1 MTKNVINLTS
11 KRYYIYDE
19 LVIVENNLFDS
30 QMYAEVIRQYDEVSD
45 LINLDS
51 NIRERLK
58 LPQRSLVVTFPFRR
72 DDYDEVETVMG
83 YRVQHVLS
91 MGPTKGG
98 IRYAPDVNLGE
109 VTALAILMSWKS
121 AIVGL
126 PYGGAKGGVA
136 IDPNPLSRSE
146 KQRVTRRYTA
156 ELLPI
161 IGVDKDIPA
170 PDLGT
175 DEQTMAWIMD
185 TYSNF
190 VGSPQPGIVTGKPA
204 SIGGSIT
211 RRESTGRGAVA
222 IGVAAMDKLNLKYS
236 ESTIAIQ
243 GFGNV
248 GMYAALDSYERG
260 AKVIAVSDIGG
271 AIYNPKGINIPE
283 LFKHMAK
290 NVSVNNFDGAE
301 PYPESILEINCDV
314 LIPAAVGGVI
324 TSSNAS
330 NIKAKVIIEGANSP
344 TTLNADKIL
353 QDSDIL
359 LVPDIM
365 ANAGGITASY
375 FEWVQNT
382 QNYLWKESELH
393 EKLIDVLITAFEE
406 VWTISEKQNCDLRT
420 AALIKGI
427 KRVAAAKL
435 TRGLFP

>member
-1 MTKNVINLTS
+1 MTKNAKNLTS
-11 KRYYIYDE
+11 KQNYIYDE

-204 SIGGSIT
+204 SIGGSVT

-236 ESTIAIQ
+236 DSTIAIQ

-301 PYPESILEINCDV
+301 PYSESILEINCDV

-324 TSSNAS
+324 TSSNAT

-353 QDSDIL
+353 NDSDIL
-359 LVPDIM
+359 LVPDIL

-393 EKLIDVLITAFEE
+393 EKLMDVLITAFEE
-406 VWTISEKQNCDLRT
+406 VWKISEKQNCDLRT

>member
-1 MTKNVINLTS
+1 MTNPQ
-11 KRYYIYDE
+11 
-19 LVIVENNLFDS
+19 LFDS
-30 QMYAEVIRQYDEVSD
+30 HMYTEVIRQYEEVAE

-58 LPQRSLVVTFPFRR
+58 HPQRALVVTFPFRR
-72 DDYDEVETVMG
+72 DEYKEVETVVG

-109 VTALAILMSWKS
+109 VTALSILMSWKS

-136 IDPNPLSRSE
+136 IDPTNLTRAE

-156 ELLPI
+156 ELLPV

-204 SIGGSIT
+204 SLGGSVT
-211 RRESTGRGAVA
+211 RREATGRGAIA
-222 IGVAAMDKLNLKYS
+222 ITEQAMEKIGKHYKD
-236 ESTIAIQ
+236 STVVIQ

-248 GMYAALDSYERG
+248 GRYAALDSYERG
-260 AKVIAVSDIGG
+260 AKVIAVNDLGG
-271 AIYNPKGINIPE
+271 GIYNPKGINIPE
-283 LFKHMAK
+283 LFKHIAR
-290 NVSVNNFDGAE
+290 NRSVSGFEGADNLSE
-301 PYPESILEINCDV
+301 DILEIECDV

-324 TSSNAS
+324 TTSNV
-330 NIKAKVIIEGANSP
+330 NDIKASVVVEAANSP
-344 TTLNADKIL
+344 TTVSADKIL
-353 QDSDIL
+353 RDNDVLIIPDIL
-359 LVPDIM
+359 
-365 ANAGGITASY
+365 ANAGGVTASY
-375 FEWVQNT
+375 FEWVQNR
-382 QNYLWKESELH
+382 QNYLWKEKDLYER
-393 EKLIDVLITAFEE
+393 LIDTMTSAFEE
-406 VWTISEKQNCDLRT
+406 VWTISQKNKCDLRT

>member
-1 MTKNVINLTS
+1 VTKNAKNLTS
-11 KRYYIYDE
+11 KQNYIYDE

-136 IDPNPLSRSE
+136 IDPTPLSRSE

-204 SIGGSIT
+204 SLGGSIT

-301 PYPESILEINCDV
+301 PYSESILEINCDV

-324 TSSNAS
+324 TSSNAN

-353 QDSDIL
+353 NDSDIL
-359 LVPDIM
+359 LVPDIL

-393 EKLIDVLITAFEE
+393 EKLMDVLITAFEE
-406 VWTISEKQNCDLRT
+406 VWKISEKQNCDLRT

>member
-1 MTKNVINLTS
+1 
-11 KRYYIYDE
+11 
-19 LVIVENNLFDS
+19 VIVENNLFDS
-30 QMYAEVIRQYDEVSD
+30 HMYKEVIRQYDEVSD

-136 IDPNPLSRSE
+136 IDPNPLTRSE

-190 VGSPQPGIVTGKPA
+190 VGSPKPGIVTGKPV
-204 SIGGSIT
+204 SLGGSIT
-211 RRESTGRGAVA
+211 RRESTGRGAVTV
-222 IGVAAMDKLNLKYS
+222 GQAAMEKMGKEFKN
-236 ESTIAIQ
+236 STVVIQ

-248 GMYAALDSYERG
+248 GRYAALDSYERG
-260 AKVIAVSDIGG
+260 AKVIAVNDLGG
-271 AIYNPKGINIPE
+271 AVINESGLNIPE
-283 LFKHMAK
+283 LFKHIAK
-290 NVSVNNFDGAE
+290 SNTVKGFTGGEPFDGE
-301 PYPESILEINCDV
+301 ILELNCDV
-314 LIPAAVGGVI
+314 LIPAAIGGVI
-324 TSSNAS
+324 TSSNAAKIKT
-330 NIKAKVIIEGANSP
+330 NILIEGANSP

-353 QDSDIL
+353 RENGTVIIPDIL
-359 LVPDIM
+359 

-382 QNYLWKESELH
+382 QNYLWKEKELQ
-393 EKLIDVLITAFEE
+393 EKLTDVMLTSFEE
-406 VWTISEKQNCDLRT
+406 VWTISQKQNSDLRT

>member
-1 MTKNVINLTS
+1 MTNGDIFAS
-11 KRYYIYDE
+11 H
-19 LVIVENNLFDS
+19 
-30 QMYAEVIRQYDEVSD
+30 MYNEVIRQYDEVAEF
-45 LINLDS
+45 INLDP
-51 NIRERLK
+51 NIKERLK
-58 LPQRSLVVTFPFRR
+58 LPQRALTVTFPFRR
-72 DDYDEVETVMG
+72 DEYEEVETVIG

-136 IDPNPLSRSE
+136 IDPRPLSRAE
-146 KQRVTRRYTA
+146 KQRVTRRFTA
-156 ELLPI
+156 ELLPV

-204 SIGGSIT
+204 SLGGSIT
-211 RRESTGRGAVA
+211 RREATGRGAVVIA
-222 IGVAAMDKLNLKYS
+222 KAAMDKYNKKYS
-236 ESTIAIQ
+236 DSKVVVQ

-248 GMYAALDSYERG
+248 GRYAALASYEEG
-260 AKVIAVSDIGG
+260 AKVIAVNDLKGG
-271 AIYNPKGINIPE
+271 VYNEKGLNIPE
-283 LFKHMAK
+283 LFKHIAK
-290 NVSVNNFDGAE
+290 ENTVDGFPGGDPLDSE
-301 PYPESILEINCDV
+301 ILELECDV

-324 TSSNAS
+324 TSSNAQK
-330 NIKAKVIIEGANSP
+330 IKARVIVEGANSP

-353 QDSDIL
+353 RDNDIL
-359 LVPDIM
+359 IIPDIL
-365 ANAGGITASY
+365 ANAGGVTGSY

-382 QNYLWKESELH
+382 QNYLWKEKELY
-393 EKLIDVLITAFEE
+393 EKLIDVLTSSFEE
-406 VWTISEKQNCDLRT
+406 IWVIAEKNKCDLRT
-420 AALIKGI
+420 ASLIKGI

-435 TRGLFP
+435 TLSLIHI

>member
-1 MTKNVINLTS
+1 MTKNVKNLTS
-11 KRYYIYDE
+11 KRNYIYDE

-98 IRYAPDVNLGE
+98 IRYSPDVNLGE

-359 LVPDIM
+359 LVPDIL

>member
-1 MTKNVINLTS
+1 MTKNAKNLTS
-11 KRYYIYDE
+11 KQNYIYDE

-136 IDPNPLSRSE
+136 IDPTPLSRSE

-204 SIGGSIT
+204 SLGGSIT

-290 NVSVNNFDGAE
+290 NVSVNNFKGAE
-301 PYPESILEINCDV
+301 PYSESILEINCDV

-324 TSSNAS
+324 TSSNAN

-353 QDSDIL
+353 NDSDIL
-359 LVPDIM
+359 LVPDIL

-393 EKLIDVLITAFEE
+393 EKLMDVLITAFEE
-406 VWTISEKQNCDLRT
+406 VWKISEKQNCDLRT

>member
-1 MTKNVINLTS
+1 
-11 KRYYIYDE
+11 
-19 LVIVENNLFDS
+19 VIVENNLFDS
-30 QMYAEVIRQYDEVSD
+30 QMYNEVIKQYEGVAD
-45 LINLDS
+45 LINLDP

-72 DDYDEVETVMG
+72 DEYDEVETVVG

-98 IRYAPDVNLGE
+98 IRYSPDVNLGE

-136 IDPNPLSRSE
+136 IDPNPLTRAE

-156 ELLPI
+156 ELIPI
-161 IGVDKDIPA
+161 IGVNKDIPA

-190 VGSPQPGIVTGKPA
+190 VGYATPGIVTGKPA
-204 SIGGSIT
+204 SIGGSVT
-211 RRESTGRGAVA
+211 RKESTGRGAVA
-222 IGVAAMDKLNLKYS
+222 VGVAAMEKIGK
-236 ESTIAIQ
+236 TIKNSKVVVQ

-248 GMYAALDSYERG
+248 GRYAAMAAYEQG
-260 AKVIAVSDIGG
+260 AKVIAVNDVDGSI
-271 AIYNPKGINIPE
+271 INEKGINIPE
-283 LFKHMAK
+283 LFKYTSN
-290 NVSVNNFDGAE
+290 NVSVNGFPGAE
-301 PYPESILEINCDV
+301 KLNESILEIDCDV

-330 NIKAKVIIEGANSP
+330 KIKAKVLIEGANSP

-353 QDSDIL
+353 RENGVLIIPDIL
-359 LVPDIM
+359 

-382 QNYLWKESELH
+382 QNYLWKEAELY
-393 EKLIDVLITAFEE
+393 EKLIDVMLTAFEE
-406 VWTISEKQNCDLRT
+406 IWTISEKQNCDLRT

>member
-1 MTKNVINLTS
+1 VTKIIKKLTS
-11 KRYYIYDE
+11 GLNLIYDNH
-19 LVIVENNLFDS
+19 VIVENNLFES

-72 DDYDEVETVMG
+72 DDYDEVETVIG
-83 YRVQHVLS
+83 FRVQHVLS

-136 IDPNPLSRSE
+136 IDPNPLSRAE

-204 SIGGSIT
+204 ALGGSIT
-211 RRESTGRGAVA
+211 RRESTGRGAVE
-222 IGVAAMDKLNLKYS
+222 IGVAAMEKLNLKYS

-248 GMYAALDSYERG
+248 GMYAALASYERG

-271 AIYNPKGINIPE
+271 AIFNPKGIHIPE

-290 NVSVNNFDGAE
+290 NDSVVNFEGAE
-301 PYPESILEINCDV
+301 PYSDSLLEIDCDV

-324 TSSNAS
+324 TSSNAK

-344 TTLNADKIL
+344 TTVNADKIL
-353 QDSDIL
+353 QDSDVL
-359 LVPDIM
+359 LVPDIL

-382 QNYLWKESELH
+382 QNYLWKESELND
-393 EKLIDVLITAFEE
+393 KLMDVLITAFEE
-406 VWTISEKQNCDLRT
+406 VWIISQKQNCDLRT

>member
-1 MTKNVINLTS
+1 MTKNVKNLTS
-11 KRYYIYDE
+11 KRNYIYDE

-301 PYPESILEINCDV
+301 RYPESILEINCDV

-353 QDSDIL
+353 KDSDIL
-359 LVPDIM
+359 LVPDVL

-406 VWTISEKQNCDLRT
+406 VWKISEKQNCDLRT

>member
-1 MTKNVINLTS
+1 MTKNAKNLTS
-11 KRYYIYDE
+11 KQNYIYDE

-136 IDPNPLSRSE
+136 IDPTPLSRSE

-204 SIGGSIT
+204 SIGGSVT

-324 TSSNAS
+324 TSSNAT

-353 QDSDIL
+353 NDSDIL
-359 LVPDIM
+359 LVPDIL

-393 EKLIDVLITAFEE
+393 EKLMDVLITAFEE
-406 VWTISEKQNCDLRT
+406 VWKISEKQNCDLRT

>member
-1 MTKNVINLTS
+1 MTKNAKNLTS
-11 KRYYIYDE
+11 KRNYIYDE
-19 LVIVENNLFDS
+19 LVIVENNLFDHKC
-30 QMYAEVIRQYDEVSD
+30 MLEVIRQYDEVSD

-72 DDYDEVETVMG
+72 DDYDEVETVIG

-136 IDPNPLSRSE
+136 IDPTPLSRSE

-204 SIGGSIT
+204 SLGGSIT

-301 PYPESILEINCDV
+301 PYSESILEINCDV

-324 TSSNAS
+324 TSSNAN

-353 QDSDIL
+353 NDSDIL
-359 LVPDIM
+359 LVPDIL

-393 EKLIDVLITAFEE
+393 EKLMDVLITAFEE
-406 VWTISEKQNCDLRT
+406 VWKISEKQNCDLRT

>member
-1 MTKNVINLTS
+1 MTKNVKNLTS
-11 KRYYIYDE
+11 TRNYIYDE

-236 ESTIAIQ
+236 DSTIAIQ

-324 TSSNAS
+324 TSSNAT

-353 QDSDIL
+353 NDSDIL
-359 LVPDIM
+359 LVPDIL

-382 QNYLWKESELH
+382 QNYLWKESELY
-393 EKLIDVLITAFEE
+393 EKLIDVLITSFEE
-406 VWTISEKQNCDLRT
+406 VWKISEKQNCDLRT

>member
-1 MTKNVINLTS
+1 
-11 KRYYIYDE
+11 
-19 LVIVENNLFDS
+19 VIVENNLFDS

-204 SIGGSIT
+204 SIGGSVT

-353 QDSDIL
+353 KDSDVL
-359 LVPDIM
+359 LVPDIL

-382 QNYLWKESELH
+382 QNYLWKESELYK
-393 EKLIDVLITAFEE
+393 KLIDVLITSFEE
-406 VWTISEKQNCDLRT
+406 VWKISEKQNCDLRT

>member
-1 MTKNVINLTS
+1 M
-11 KRYYIYDE
+11 
-19 LVIVENNLFDS
+19 IVDNNLFDS
-30 QMYAEVIRQYDEVSD
+30 DMYKEVIKQYESVAD
-45 LINLDS
+45 LIDLDP

-72 DDYDEVETVMG
+72 DEYDEVETVVG
-83 YRVQHVLS
+83 YRVQHVLT

-136 IDPNPLSRSE
+136 IDPNPLTRAE

-156 ELLPI
+156 ELIPI
-161 IGVDKDIPA
+161 IGVNKDIPA

-190 VGSPQPGIVTGKPA
+190 VGYATPGIVTGKPA
-204 SIGGSIT
+204 SLGGSVT
-211 RRESTGRGAVA
+211 RKESTGRGAVA
-222 IGVAAMDKLNLKYS
+222 VGVAAMEKIGKKIQNSKV
-236 ESTIAIQ
+236 AIQ

-248 GMYAALDSYERG
+248 GRYAALAAYEMG
-260 AKVIAVSDIGG
+260 AKIIAVSDIDGS
-271 AIYNPKGINIPE
+271 IINEKGINIPE
-283 LFKHMAK
+283 LFKHTAH
-290 NVSVNNFDGAE
+290 NLSVKGFPGADQLE
-301 PYPESILEINCDV
+301 ESVLEVDCDI

-324 TSSNAS
+324 TSSNAQK
-330 NIKAKVIIEGANSP
+330 IKAKVLIEGANSP
-344 TTLNADKIL
+344 TTVNADKIL
-353 QDSDIL
+353 RDNGVLI
-359 LVPDIM
+359 VPDIL

-382 QNYLWKESELH
+382 QNYLWKEAELY
-393 EKLIDVLITAFEE
+393 EKLIDVMLTAFEE
-406 VWTISEKQNCDLRT
+406 IWTISEKQNCDLRT
-420 AALIKGI
+420 AALIKGV

>member
-1 MTKNVINLTS
+1 MTKNVKNLTS
-11 KRYYIYDE
+11 KRNYIYDE

-204 SIGGSIT
+204 SIGGSVT

-236 ESTIAIQ
+236 DSTIAIQ

-353 QDSDIL
+353 KDSDVL
-359 LVPDIM
+359 LVPDIL

-382 QNYLWKESELH
+382 QNYLWKESELY
-393 EKLIDVLITAFEE
+393 EKLIDVLITSFEE
-406 VWTISEKQNCDLRT
+406 VWKISEKQNCDLRT

>member
-1 MTKNVINLTS
+1 M
-11 KRYYIYDE
+11 
-19 LVIVENNLFDS
+19 IVENNLFDS

-136 IDPNPLSRSE
+136 IDPTPLSRSE

-204 SIGGSIT
+204 SLGGSIT

-236 ESTIAIQ
+236 DSTIAIQ

-301 PYPESILEINCDV
+301 PYSESILEINCDV

-324 TSSNAS
+324 TSSNAR

>member
-1 MTKNVINLTS
+1 M
-11 KRYYIYDE
+11 
-19 LVIVENNLFDS
+19 IVENNLFDS

-136 IDPNPLSRSE
+136 IDPTPLSRSE

-204 SIGGSIT
+204 SLGGSIT
-211 RRESTGRGAVA
+211 RRESTGRGAVS

-236 ESTIAIQ
+236 DSTIAIQ

-301 PYPESILEINCDV
+301 PYSESILEINCDV

-324 TSSNAS
+324 TSSNAN

-353 QDSDIL
+353 NDGDIL
-359 LVPDIM
+359 LVPDIL

-393 EKLIDVLITAFEE
+393 EKLMDVLITAFEE
-406 VWTISEKQNCDLRT
+406 VWKISEKQNCDLRT

>member
-1 MTKNVINLTS
+1 
-11 KRYYIYDE
+11 
-19 LVIVENNLFDS
+19 LFDS

-204 SIGGSIT
+204 SIGGSVT

-301 PYPESILEINCDV
+301 PYSESILEINCDV

-324 TSSNAS
+324 TSSNAT

-353 QDSDIL
+353 NDSDIL
-359 LVPDIM
+359 LVPDIL

-393 EKLIDVLITAFEE
+393 EKLMDVLITAFEE
-406 VWTISEKQNCDLRT
+406 VWKISEKQNCDLRT

>member
-1 MTKNVINLTS
+1 
-11 KRYYIYDE
+11 
-19 LVIVENNLFDS
+19 VIVENNLFDS

-136 IDPNPLSRSE
+136 IDPTPLSRSE

-204 SIGGSIT
+204 SLGGSIT

-324 TSSNAS
+324 TSSNAN

-353 QDSDIL
+353 NDSDIL
-359 LVPDIM
+359 LVPDIL

-393 EKLIDVLITAFEE
+393 EKLMDVLITAFEE
-406 VWTISEKQNCDLRT
+406 VWKISEKQNCDLRT

>member
-1 MTKNVINLTS
+1 VTKNAKNLTC
-11 KRYYIYDE
+11 KQNYIYDE

-136 IDPNPLSRSE
+136 IDPTPLSRSE

-290 NVSVNNFDGAE
+290 NVSVKNFDGAE
-301 PYPESILEINCDV
+301 PYSESILEINCDV

-324 TSSNAS
+324 TSSNAN

-344 TTLNADKIL
+344 TTLSADKIL
-353 QDSDIL
+353 NDSDIL
-359 LVPDIM
+359 LVPDIL

-393 EKLIDVLITAFEE
+393 EKLMDVLITAFEE
-406 VWTISEKQNCDLRT
+406 VWKISEKQNCDLRT

>member
-1 MTKNVINLTS
+1 
-11 KRYYIYDE
+11 
-19 LVIVENNLFDS
+19 
-30 QMYAEVIRQYDEVSD
+30 MYKEVIRQYDEVSD

-51 NIRERLK
+51 NIKERLK
-58 LPQRSLVVTFPFRR
+58 LPQRSLVVSFPFRR
-72 DDYDEVETVMG
+72 DEYDEVETVMG

-98 IRYAPDVNLGE
+98 IRYAPNVNLGE

-190 VGSPQPGIVTGKPA
+190 VGSPQPGIVTGKPV

-211 RRESTGRGAVA
+211 RRESTGRGAIAV
-222 IGVAAMDKLNLKYS
+222 GVAAMEKMGKEFKNSKVVV
-236 ESTIAIQ
+236 Q

-248 GMYAALDSYERG
+248 GRYAALDSYERG
-260 AKVIAVSDIGG
+260 AKVIAVNDLGG
-271 AIYNPKGINIPE
+271 GVINEKGLNIPE
-283 LFKHMAK
+283 LFKHIAK
-290 NVSVNNFDGAE
+290 TNTVKDFSGGE
-301 PYPESILEINCDV
+301 PYTEAILEIECDV
-314 LIPAAVGGVI
+314 LIPAAIGGVI
-324 TSSNAS
+324 TSKNAER
-330 NIKAKVIIEGANSP
+330 IKANMIIEGANSP

-353 QDSDIL
+353 RNNNIYIIPDIL
-359 LVPDIM
+359 

-382 QNYLWKESELH
+382 QNYLWKEKELH
-393 EKLIDVLITAFEE
+393 EKLIDVMITSFEE
-406 VWTISEKQNCDLRT
+406 VWTISQKQNCDLRT

>member
-1 MTKNVINLTS
+1 M
-11 KRYYIYDE
+11 
-19 LVIVENNLFDS
+19 IVENNLFES

-136 IDPNPLSRSE
+136 IDPTPLSRSE

-204 SIGGSIT
+204 SLGGSIT
-211 RRESTGRGAVA
+211 RRESTGRGAVS

-236 ESTIAIQ
+236 DSTIAIQ

-301 PYPESILEINCDV
+301 PYSESILEINCDV

-324 TSSNAS
+324 TSSNAN

-353 QDSDIL
+353 NDSDIL
-359 LVPDIM
+359 LVPDIL

-393 EKLIDVLITAFEE
+393 EKLMDVLITAFEE
-406 VWTISEKQNCDLRT
+406 VWKISEKQNCDLRT

>member
-1 MTKNVINLTS
+1 MTKNVKNLTS
-11 KRYYIYDE
+11 KRNYIYDE

-190 VGSPQPGIVTGKPA
+190 VGSPQPGVVTGKPA

-359 LVPDIM
+359 LVPDIL

>member
-1 MTKNVINLTS
+1 MI
-11 KRYYIYDE
+11 D
-19 LVIVENNLFDS
+19 ENNLFGS
-30 QMYAEVIRQYDEVSD
+30 HMYTEVIRQYDNVSD

-72 DDYDEVETVMG
+72 DEYDDVDTVVG

-136 IDPNPLSRSE
+136 IDPNPLTRSE

-204 SIGGSIT
+204 SLGGSIT

-222 IGVAAMDKLNLKYS
+222 IGNAVMKKLGKKYEDS
-236 ESTIAIQ
+236 RVVVQ

-248 GMYAALDSYERG
+248 GRYAALDSYEKG
-260 AKVIAVSDIGG
+260 AKVIAVNDLGG
-271 AIYNPKGINIPE
+271 AVINQDGLNIPE
-283 LFKHMAK
+283 LFKHIAK
-290 NVSVNNFDGAE
+290 NNSVYGFSGGDNYEGE
-301 PYPESILEINCDV
+301 ILEIDCDV
-314 LIPAAVGGVI
+314 LIPAAVGGVL
-324 TSSNAS
+324 TSSNAEKIS
-330 NIKAKVIIEGANSP
+330 TNIIIEGANSP
-344 TTLNADKIL
+344 TTVNADKIL
-353 QDSDIL
+353 RDNGIVI
-359 LVPDIM
+359 VPDIL

-382 QNYLWKESELH
+382 QNYLWKETELY
-393 EKLIDVLITAFEE
+393 EKLIDVLLTSFEE
-406 VWTISEKQNCDLRT
+406 IWKISEKQNCDLRT

>member
-1 MTKNVINLTS
+1 M
-11 KRYYIYDE
+11 
-19 LVIVENNLFDS
+19 IVDNNLFDS
-30 QMYAEVIRQYDEVSD
+30 DMYKEVIKQYESVAD
-45 LINLDS
+45 LIDLDP

-72 DDYDEVETVMG
+72 DEYDEVETVVG

-136 IDPNPLSRSE
+136 IDPNPLTRAE

-156 ELLPI
+156 ELIPI
-161 IGVDKDIPA
+161 IGVNKDIPA

-190 VGSPQPGIVTGKPA
+190 VGYATPGIVTGKPA
-204 SIGGSIT
+204 SLGGSVT
-211 RRESTGRGAVA
+211 RKESTGRGAVA
-222 IGVAAMDKLNLKYS
+222 VGVAAMEKIGKKIQNSKV
-236 ESTIAIQ
+236 AIQ

-248 GMYAALDSYERG
+248 GRYAALAAYEMG
-260 AKVIAVSDIGG
+260 AKVIAVGDIDGS
-271 AIYNPKGINIPE
+271 IINIKGINIPE
-283 LFKHMAK
+283 LFKYTAH
-290 NVSVNNFDGAE
+290 NLSVKGFPGADQLD
-301 PYPESILEINCDV
+301 ESVLEVDCDI
-314 LIPAAVGGVI
+314 LIPAAIGGVI
-324 TSSNAS
+324 TSSNAQK
-330 NIKAKVIIEGANSP
+330 IKAKVLIEGANSP
-344 TTLNADKIL
+344 TTVNADKIL
-353 QDSDIL
+353 RDNNVLI
-359 LVPDIM
+359 VPDIL

-382 QNYLWKESELH
+382 QNYLWKEAELY
-393 EKLIDVLITAFEE
+393 EKLIDVMLTAFEE
-406 VWTISEKQNCDLRT
+406 IWTISEKQNCDLRT
-420 AALIKGI
+420 AALIKGV

>member
-1 MTKNVINLTS
+1 MTKNAKNLTS
-11 KRYYIYDE
+11 KQNYIYDE

-136 IDPNPLSRSE
+136 IDPTPLSRSE

-204 SIGGSIT
+204 SLGGSIT

-236 ESTIAIQ
+236 DSTIAIQ

-301 PYPESILEINCDV
+301 PYSESILEINCDV

-324 TSSNAS
+324 TSSNAN

-353 QDSDIL
+353 NDSDIL
-359 LVPDIM
+359 LVPDIL

-393 EKLIDVLITAFEE
+393 EKLMDVLITAFEE
-406 VWTISEKQNCDLRT
+406 IWKISEKQNCDLRT

>member
-1 MTKNVINLTS
+1 VTKNAKNLTS
-11 KRYYIYDE
+11 KQNYIYDE

-136 IDPNPLSRSE
+136 IDPTPLSRSE

-190 VGSPQPGIVTGKPA
+190 VGSPQPGIVTGKP
-204 SIGGSIT
+204 SSLGGSIT

-301 PYPESILEINCDV
+301 PYTESILEINCDV

-324 TSSNAS
+324 TSSNAN

-353 QDSDIL
+353 NDSDIL
-359 LVPDIM
+359 LVPDIL

-393 EKLIDVLITAFEE
+393 EKLMDVLITAFEE
-406 VWTISEKQNCDLRT
+406 VWKISEKQNCDLRT

>member
-1 MTKNVINLTS
+1 
-11 KRYYIYDE
+11 
-19 LVIVENNLFDS
+19 VIVDNNLFDS
-30 QMYAEVIRQYDEVSD
+30 DMYKEVIKQYESVAD
-45 LINLDS
+45 LIDLDP

-72 DDYDEVETVMG
+72 DEYDEVETVVG

-136 IDPNPLSRSE
+136 IDPNPLTRAE

-156 ELLPI
+156 ELIPI
-161 IGVDKDIPA
+161 IGVNKDIPA

-190 VGSPQPGIVTGKPA
+190 VGYATPGIVTGKPA
-204 SIGGSIT
+204 SLGGSVT
-211 RRESTGRGAVA
+211 RKESTGRGAVA
-222 IGVAAMDKLNLKYS
+222 VGVAAMEKIGKKIQNSKV
-236 ESTIAIQ
+236 AIQ

-248 GMYAALDSYERG
+248 GRYAALAAYEMG
-260 AKVIAVSDIGG
+260 AKIIAVNDINGS
-271 AIYNPKGINIPE
+271 IINENGINIPE
-283 LFKHMAK
+283 LFKYTAH
-290 NVSVNNFDGAE
+290 NLSVKGFPGADH
-301 PYPESILEINCDV
+301 LEDSVLEVDCDI

-324 TSSNAS
+324 TSSNAQK
-330 NIKAKVIIEGANSP
+330 IKAKVLIEGANSP

-353 QDSDIL
+353 RDNGVLIIPDIL
-359 LVPDIM
+359 

-382 QNYLWKESELH
+382 QNYLWKEAELY
-393 EKLIDVLITAFEE
+393 EKLIDVMLTAFEE
-406 VWTISEKQNCDLRT
+406 IWTISEKQNCDLRT
-420 AALIKGI
+420 AALIKGV

>member
-1 MTKNVINLTS
+1 MTKNAKNLTS
-11 KRYYIYDE
+11 KQNYIYDE

-136 IDPNPLSRSE
+136 IDPTPLSRSE

-204 SIGGSIT
+204 SLGGSIT

-324 TSSNAS
+324 TSSNAN

-353 QDSDIL
+353 NDSDIL
-359 LVPDIM
+359 LVPDIL

-393 EKLIDVLITAFEE
+393 EKLMDVLITAFEE
-406 VWTISEKQNCDLRT
+406 VWKISEKQNCDLRT

>member
-1 MTKNVINLTS
+1 
-11 KRYYIYDE
+11 
-19 LVIVENNLFDS
+19 
-30 QMYAEVIRQYDEVSD
+30 MYKEVIRQYDEVSD

-72 DDYDEVETVMG
+72 DEYDEVETVIG

-136 IDPNPLSRSE
+136 IDPRPLSRAE
-146 KQRVTRRYTA
+146 KQRVTRRFTA
-156 ELLPI
+156 ELLPV

-204 SIGGSIT
+204 SLGGSIT
-211 RRESTGRGAVA
+211 RREATGRGAVTIA
-222 IGVAAMDKLNLKYS
+222 KAAMDKYNKKYS
-236 ESTIAIQ
+236 DSKVVVQ

-248 GMYAALDSYERG
+248 GRYAALASYEEG
-260 AKVIAVSDIGG
+260 AKVIAVNDLKGG
-271 AIYNPKGINIPE
+271 VYNEKGLNIPE
-283 LFKHMAK
+283 LFKHIAK
-290 NVSVNNFDGAE
+290 ENTVDGFPGGDPLDSE
-301 PYPESILEINCDV
+301 ILELECDV

-324 TSSNAS
+324 TSSNAQK
-330 NIKAKVIIEGANSP
+330 IKARVIVEGANSP

-353 QDSDIL
+353 RDNDIL
-359 LVPDIM
+359 IIPDIL
-365 ANAGGITASY
+365 ANAGGVTGSY

-382 QNYLWKESELH
+382 QNYLWKEKELY
-393 EKLIDVLITAFEE
+393 EKLIDVLTSSFEE
-406 VWTISEKQNCDLRT
+406 IWVIAEKNKCDLRT
-420 AALIKGI
+420 ASLIKGI